1 MAFYQATSKIKDTI
15 NTITNFIGKI
25 HTSNQVIWNKET
37 KSREYLY
44 DFKKVDSYTDYDKA
58 EKGVFYV
65 SAGNT
70 HIDIKLDKDYEIS
83 VELRWCCSGMEYR
96 LDSYTIKIRDT
107 DPDSSLTDV
116 DCPYPSYFYESYCD
130 DILLA
135 LKDDLKAALNMKKDD
150 WKRKEMSLYVKNK
163 EI

>member
-15 NTITNFIGKI
+15 NTITEFIGKI
-25 HTSNQVIWNKET
+25 HTSNQVIWNEET

-44 DFKKVDSYTDYDKA
+44 DFKKVDSYADYDKA

-65 SAGNT
+65 SSGNT
-70 HIDIKLDKDYEIS
+70 PINIKLDKDYEIS
-83 VELRWCCSGMEYR
+83 VELRWCCSGLEYH
-96 LDSYTIKIRDT
+96 LDNYTIKIRDT

-130 DILLA
+130 DILPA